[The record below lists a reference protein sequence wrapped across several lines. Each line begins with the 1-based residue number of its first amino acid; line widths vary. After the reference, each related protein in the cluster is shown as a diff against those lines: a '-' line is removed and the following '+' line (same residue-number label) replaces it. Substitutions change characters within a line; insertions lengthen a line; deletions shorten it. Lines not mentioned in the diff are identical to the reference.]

1 MEISKSL
8 QEEIL
13 TVQNKLKNAIR
24 DHQNTDIL
32 GQIQKIHLHIVSLGR
47 CQKQVVQRLR
57 KEVETFKAEN
67 ANGAK
72 VSIASLLGLNNNN
85 HITNNNET
93 KHKTDGNDFTT
104 KSSKEDYE
112 EIVRNGDVPSPTR
125 HRAVSI
131 KERPSSVETISGE
144 DDVIEVSMDENSN
157 EKSEKEEPK
166 KECKVD
172 STAKMNFLNALGL
185 ITTTTCAELQNK
197 RAERKRRSTANPQFV
212 YSSLEVPTKRK
223 RHSYL
228 QSGNVPQTR
237 QTTARM
243 NGPSPPPVKVAPPKP
258 ASPPTSR
265 TVMKSLIPV
274 QKSTT
279 RPNILRNVAESKVF
293 PSKTK
298 VENGPSQI
306 QLPVP
311 TVKTVQSIGNKA
323 VHIPGLPS
331 SLTIERISSDSAVC
345 ISCRNPGTLTVCE
358 NCASN
363 YHVSCHSVSPAPPRI
378 CPKCALIEEEEID
391 DGEDGEEEDEGRPP
405 FKKDEEF
412 ATATHAP
419 GIIRKA
425 REDAEIYKTASGL
438 HKVDATQK
446 KRGFSSSIGISQ
458 LPSSTFLIPI
468 SSNSVPTSTVNQSDV
483 GASAT
488 ISSEHR
494 ESSVP
499 YSSIVLNQL
508 ARSSIAYVD
517 RTEPQVSYA
526 YQLPVTSVQS
536 DKHQSYLIVKKIT
549 EPAARRAS
557 QSSEDQSHASMLNC
571 KLPTTSGYSS
581 CVQTEISV
589 ANVSSMLIGNQLPD
603 LASRNRKKQ
612 TNRAVPA
619 LNRIIDTENLSI
631 TAEYQ
636 LERSTFNG
644 RKSRARQ
651 PRNKFGINQLRSA
664 RATDILLPSH
674 DSAEPDKQLQI
685 AKSSEPEETTLF
697 GGRPK
702 YRARTGGFLHSLFTS
717 HNKSYILTDNSRE
730 PRDVGPANK
739 DTSADRQQL
748 YHQGYQLE
756 SGERNEPTVQSQRGA
771 LTKFFEHVKLE
782 EAHIPAPSR
791 AKLVQKRGTSS
802 KRSELEVTE
811 IADEIQ
817 LPSPGTFE
825 EDFTIDRGVK
835 LEEAHAPPPSRAK
848 LVYKGG
854 TSSEGNELEVTEIT
868 DEMQLPSTGTFEDDF
883 AIDRGAKLEET
894 CAPTSTRVKLVYKR
908 GTSAKMNELEV
919 TEITDEVQLP
929 SSSTF
934 EDDFTIDRGAKLEET
949 YTPASTGAKQA
960 YKRGTSSK
968 RDEVGVTE
976 IVDEG
981 RSSSPTTFG
990 DDFWHSIAEGLKSNT
1005 PKNADSYDSYERKCG
1020 NTYARVGCEPEDD
1033 EKDDNASTDATY
1045 TRHIE
1050 SLAEIVPE
1058 NRRDRQDSASLC
1070 NAQSNYLELRNE
1082 VSVPDDKADSER
1094 QDLSSGRR
1102 STSSSSSSSSSST
1115 SDSDTPEQAMS
1126 NSVKYSRRRLTGN
1139 EYKERLG
1146 INAVSP
1152 ESMQVLEQFES
1163 AMLETGCSNAATC

>member
-13 TVQNKLKNAIR
+13 SVQNKLKNAIR
-24 DHQNTDIL
+24 DHQICVGKLKDDPNNTDIL

-57 KEVETFKAEN
+57 KEVEAFKAQN

-93 KHKTDGNDFTT
+93 RCKTGGDDFST

-112 EIVRNGDVPSPTR
+112 EIVRNGDVPSPTQDTVP
-125 HRAVSI
+125 A

-157 EKSEKEEPK
+157 EKSEKEDSEK
-166 KECKVD
+166 DCKVE
-172 STAKMNFLNALGL
+172 SIEKINFLNALGL
-185 ITTTTCAELQNK
+185 ITTATCSELQNK
-197 RAERKRRSTANPQFV
+197 RAERKRRSTANPHFI
-212 YSSLEVPTKRK
+212 YSSVEVPTKRK

-243 NGPSPPPVKVAPPKP
+243 NGPSPPPVKVAPPKS
-258 ASPPTSR
+258 ASPPASK

-274 QKSTT
+274 QKSST
-279 RPNILRNVAESKVF
+279 RPNILRNVTESKVF
-293 PSKTK
+293 ANKSK

-311 TVKTVQSIGNKA
+311 TVKSVQSIGNKA

-363 YHVSCHSVSPAPPRI
+363 YHVSCHSISPAPQRI
-378 CPKCALIEEEEID
+378 CPKCALLDEEEM
-391 DGEDGEEEDEGRPP
+391 EDGEEADEEEDGRSS

-412 ATATHAP
+412 AATAHAP
-419 GIIRKA
+419 GIIRKT
-425 REDAEIYKTASGL
+425 REDAEIYKTTCGL

-446 KRGFSSSIGISQ
+446 KRGFSGSIGIGQ

-468 SSNSVPTSTVNQSDV
+468 SSNNVAASTINQPDVRTS
-483 GASAT
+483 SA
-488 ISSEHR
+488 ISIER

-508 ARSSIAYVD
+508 PRSSIAYID

-536 DKHQSYLIVKKIT
+536 EKHQSYLIVKKIA
-549 EPAARRAS
+549 EPARRAS
-557 QSSEDQSHASMLNC
+557 QSSEDQSHGTLLNY
-571 KLPTTSGYSS
+571 KLPITPGYNPR
-581 CVQTEISV
+581 VQAEISV
-589 ANVSSMLIGNQLPD
+589 AHSSMLVGKQLSD
-603 LASRNRKKQ
+603 SVSRNRKKQ

-644 RKSRARQ
+644 RKSRAKQ

-664 RATDILLPSH
+664 RATEILLPSY
-674 DSAEPDKQLQI
+674 DNTESDKQLQI
-685 AKSSEPEETTLF
+685 VKSTEPEETASLF
-697 GGRPK
+697 GGRTK
-702 YRARTGGFLHSLFTS
+702 YRPRSGGLLHSLFAG
-717 HNKSYILTDNSRE
+717 HNKSYIVTDNSRE
-730 PRDVGPANK
+730 PRDFGPGDK
-739 DTSADRQQL
+739 DSFSLNRQQL
-748 YHQGYQLE
+748 HRQDYHLE
-756 SGERNEPTVQSQRGA
+756 SGERNESSVQLQRGA

-791 AKLVQKRGTSS
+791 AKLVYKRNNVAE
-802 KRSELEVTE
+802 RNELEVTE
-811 IADEIQ
+811 IADDDANSNEYDNKAP
-817 LPSPGTFE
+817 LSPN
-825 EDFTIDRGVK
+825 I
-835 LEEAHAPPPSRAK
+835 
-848 LVYKGG
+848 
-854 TSSEGNELEVTEIT
+854 
-868 DEMQLPSTGTFEDDF
+868 
-883 AIDRGAKLEET
+883 
-894 CAPTSTRVKLVYKR
+894 
-908 GTSAKMNELEV
+908 
-919 TEITDEVQLP
+919 
-929 SSSTF
+929 F
-934 EDDFTIDRGAKLEET
+934 EDDFTVREVERSNWLSNKVIDKMGEKSDNAAKGSESFDSVANFARTNEVIT
-949 YTPASTGAKQA
+949 YER
-960 YKRGTSSK
+960 KRSSK
-968 RDEVGVTE
+968 YIRLECETDHDENRIASLTE
-976 IVDEG
+976 IV
-981 RSSSPTTFG
+981 S
-990 DDFWHSIAEGLKSNT
+990 
-1005 PKNADSYDSYERKCG
+1005 
-1020 NTYARVGCEPEDD
+1020 
-1033 EKDDNASTDATY
+1033 
-1045 TRHIE
+1045 E
-1050 SLAEIVPE
+1050 S
-1058 NRRDRQDSASLC
+1058 RRDRQDAESLC
-1070 NAQSNYLELRNE
+1070 NAQSNFLELRNE

-1094 QDLSSGRR
+1094 QDLYSGRR
-1102 STSSSSSSSSSST
+1102 STSSSRSSST
-1115 SDSDTPEQAMS
+1115 SDSDTPEQAMD
-1126 NSVKYSRRRLTGN
+1126 NSIKYSRRRLSDN
-1139 EYKERLG
+1139 DFKERLG
-1146 INAVSP
+1146 INAVSS

>member
-13 TVQNKLKNAIR
+13 TVQTKLKNAIR
-24 DHQNTDIL
+24 DHQICVGKLKDDPNNTDIL

-93 KHKTDGNDFTT
+93 KLKTGNDFTT

-112 EIVRNGDVPSPTR
+112 EIVRNGDVLLPRRNPAPT
-125 HRAVSI
+125 

-157 EKSEKEEPK
+157 EKSEKDDPDD
-166 KECKVD
+166 CKIE
-172 STAKMNFLNALGL
+172 STEKINFLNALGL

-243 NGPSPPPVKVAPPKP
+243 NGPSPPPVKVVPPKST
-258 ASPPTSR
+258 SPPTPR

-279 RPNILRNVAESKVF
+279 RPNILRSVTESKVF
-293 PSKTK
+293 PNKNK

-311 TVKTVQSIGNKA
+311 TVKSVHSVGNKA

-378 CPKCALIEEEEID
+378 CPKCALIEEEEIE
-391 DGEDGEEEDEGRPP
+391 DGDDGEEEDGGRPT

-425 REDAEIYKTASGL
+425 REDAEIYKAACGL
-438 HKVDATQK
+438 HKTDATQK
-446 KRGFSSSIGISQ
+446 KRGFTASIGISQ

-468 SSNSVPTSTVNQSDV
+468 SSNSVNQSDI
-483 GASAT
+483 GSSAT
-488 ISSEHR
+488 INSDHR
-494 ESSVP
+494 ESSMS

-508 ARSSIAYVD
+508 PRSSIAYID
-517 RTEPQVSYA
+517 RAEPQVSYA

-536 DKHQSYLIVKKIT
+536 EKHQSYLIVKKIT
-549 EPAARRAS
+549 EPIRRTS
-557 QSSEDQSHASMLNC
+557 QSSDDQNHATVLNY
-571 KLPTTSGYSS
+571 KLPTTSGYNSRI
-581 CVQTEISV
+581 QTEI
-589 ANVSSMLIGNQLPD
+589 AVSDSAMLIGKQLSD
-603 LASRNRKKQ
+603 AVSRNRKKQ

-619 LNRIIDTENLSI
+619 LNRIIDAENLSI
-631 TAEYQ
+631 TAKYQ
-636 LERSTFNG
+636 LERTSLNG
-644 RKSRARQ
+644 RKSRSRQ

-664 RATDILLPSH
+664 RATEILLPSY
-674 DSAEPDKQLQI
+674 DSTESDKQLQI
-685 AKSSEPEETTLF
+685 TKSTEPEETTLF
-697 GGRPK
+697 SSRPK
-702 YRARTGGFLHSLFTS
+702 YRPRTGGLLHSLFS
-717 HNKSYILTDNSRE
+717 GHNKSYILTDNSRE
-730 PRDVGPANK
+730 SRDVGAANK
-739 DTSADRQQL
+739 DISVGRQQL
-748 YHQGYQLE
+748 YHQSYQLE
-756 SGERNEPTVQSQRGA
+756 SGERNEPTVQLQRGA

-791 AKLVQKRGTSS
+791 AKLVYKSGTTSE
-802 KRSELEVTE
+802 RNELEVTE
-811 IADEIQ
+811 IADED
-817 LPSPGTFE
+817 TN
-825 EDFTIDRGVK
+825 
-835 LEEAHAPPPSRAK
+835 
-848 LVYKGG
+848 
-854 TSSEGNELEVTEIT
+854 SSEYATKTPLSSSN
-868 DEMQLPSTGTFEDDF
+868 FEDDF
-883 AIDRGAKLEET
+883 VGR
-894 CAPTSTRVKLVYKR
+894 
-908 GTSAKMNELEV
+908 
-919 TEITDEVQLP
+919 EI
-929 SSSTF
+929 
-934 EDDFTIDRGAKLEET
+934 
-949 YTPASTGAKQA
+949 KQNNWL
-960 YKRGTSSK
+960 SSK
-968 RDEVGVTE
+968 I
-976 IVDEG
+976 IVKKGQKNDTIKSAESHDSAPSKSI
-981 RSSSPTTFG
+981 RSS
-990 DDFWHSIAEGLKSNT
+990 DFVT
-1005 PKNADSYDSYERKCG
+1005 YERKHG
-1020 NTYARVGCEPEDD
+1020 NTYVRVECGPDD
-1033 EKDDNASTDATY
+1033 EEDNALT
-1045 TRHIE
+1045 
-1050 SLAEIVPE
+1050 
-1058 NRRDRQDSASLC
+1058 ASLC
-1070 NAQSNYLELRNE
+1070 NAQNNFLELRNE

-1102 STSSSSSSSSSST
+1102 STSSSSGSSTSSSST
-1115 SDSDTPEQAMS
+1115 SDSDTPEQAMNDS
-1126 NSVKYSRRRLTGN
+1126 IKYSRRRLSGN

-1146 INAVSP
+1146 ITAVSP

>member
-13 TVQNKLKNAIR
+13 SVQNKLKNAIR
-24 DHQNTDIL
+24 DHQICVGKLKDDPNNTDIL

-93 KHKTDGNDFTT
+93 KLKKVSNDFTT

-112 EIVRNGDVPSPTR
+112 EIVRNGDVSSPTQDSTR
-125 HRAVSI
+125 T

-157 EKSEKEEPK
+157 EKSEKEETE
-166 KECKVD
+166 KESKFE
-172 STAKMNFLNALGL
+172 STEKINFLSALGL
-185 ITTTTCAELQNK
+185 ITTATCAELQNK

-243 NGPSPPPVKVAPPKP
+243 NGPSPPPVKVVPPKST
-258 ASPPTSR
+258 SPPTSR

-279 RPNILRNVAESKVF
+279 RPNILRNVTESKVF
-293 PSKTK
+293 PNKSKI
-298 VENGPSQI
+298 ENGPSQI
-306 QLPVP
+306 QLPMP
-311 TVKTVQSIGNKA
+311 TVKSVQSVGSKA

-363 YHVSCHSVSPAPPRI
+363 YHVSCHSMSPAPSRI
-378 CPKCALIEEEEID
+378 CPKCALIEEEEI
-391 DGEDGEEEDEGRPP
+391 EDADEVEEEDGGRPS

-412 ATATHAP
+412 ATAAHTP
-419 GIIRKA
+419 GIIRKT
-425 REDAEIYKTASGL
+425 REDAEIYKTTCGL
-438 HKVDATQK
+438 HKTDAAQK
-446 KRGFSSSIGISQ
+446 KRGFSTSIGISQ

-468 SSNSVPTSTVNQSDV
+468 SSSSVSASTINQSDI
-483 GASAT
+483 GSSAT
-488 ISSEHR
+488 LTSER
-494 ESSVP
+494 EGSVP

-508 ARSSIAYVD
+508 PRSSIAYVD
-517 RTEPQVSYA
+517 RAEPQVSYA

-536 DKHQSYLIVKKIT
+536 EKHQSYLIVKKIT
-549 EPAARRAS
+549 EPARRAS
-557 QSSEDQSHASMLNC
+557 QSSEDQSHTTVLNY
-571 KLPTTSGYSS
+571 KLPTTSGYNSR
-581 CVQTEISV
+581 VQTEISV
-589 ANVSSMLIGNQLPD
+589 AHSSMLIGKQLPD
-603 LASRNRKKQ
+603 TISRNRKKQ

-636 LERSTFNG
+636 LERATING
-644 RKSRARQ
+644 RKSRVRQ

-664 RATDILLPSH
+664 RATEILLPSY
-674 DSAEPDKQLQI
+674 DSTESDKQLQI
-685 AKSSEPEETTLF
+685 AKSPEPEETTLF

-702 YRARTGGFLHSLFTS
+702 YRPRTGGLLHSLFS
-717 HNKSYILTDNSRE
+717 GHNKSYILTDNSRE
-730 PRDVGPANK
+730 PRDIGPNNK
-739 DTSADRQQL
+739 DSSIGRQQL
-748 YHQGYQLE
+748 YHQSYQLE
-756 SGERNEPTVQSQRGA
+756 SGERNEPTVQLQRGA

-791 AKLVQKRGTSS
+791 AKLVYKSGSTSE
-802 KRSELEVTE
+802 R
-811 IADEIQ
+811 
-817 LPSPGTFE
+817 
-825 EDFTIDRGVK
+825 
-835 LEEAHAPPPSRAK
+835 
-848 LVYKGG
+848 
-854 TSSEGNELEVTEIT
+854 NELEVTEVA
-868 DEMQLPSTGTFEDDF
+868 DEDTNSNEYVTKTSLSSSNFEGDF
-883 AIDRGAKLEET
+883 ADRE
-894 CAPTSTRVKLVYKR
+894 VKR
-908 GTSAKMNELEV
+908 SNW
-919 TEITDEVQLP
+919 
-929 SSSTF
+929 F
-934 EDDFTIDRGAKLEET
+934 
-949 YTPASTGAKQA
+949 
-960 YKRGTSSK
+960 SSK
-968 RDEVGVTE
+968 ILMKKGQKNDNTAKSVESL
-976 IVDEG
+976 D
-981 RSSSPTTFG
+981 
-990 DDFWHSIAEGLKSNT
+990 SISNT
-1005 PKNADSYDSYERKCG
+1005 TTRSNDFITYERKHD
-1020 NTYARVGCEPEDD
+1020 NTYVRVDCEPDDD
-1033 EKDDNASTDATY
+1033 EEDHAMAGTFQADVTY
-1045 TRHIE
+1045 TRRVG
-1050 SLAEIVPE
+1050 SLTDIASEK
-1058 NRRDRQDSASLC
+1058 RRDRQDSTSLC
-1070 NAQSNYLELRNE
+1070 NAQSNFLELRNE

-1102 STSSSSSSSSSST
+1102 STSSSSSSST
-1115 SDSDTPEQAMS
+1115 SDSDTPEQAMNDS
-1126 NSVKYSRRRLTGN
+1126 IKYSRRRLSGN
-1139 EYKERLG
+1139 EYKDRMG
-1146 INAVSP
+1146 IIAVSP